1 VIYLAAEHF
10 VRAPQWTWYILGYF
24 FFAGLTGGSYAVATL
39 LRLVGDPRDEPA
51 ARAGFY
57 ASFVTLLVCPV
68 LLTTDLGASWWKFW
82 HMLVDV
88 TPGDQGLNFKYW
100 SPMSVGVWAL
110 LIFGFFAAVSALEAF
125 VLDRRSRSAAPSAPT
140 DSSGSRFRTVDPPAR
155 PIGGIAGQAFNV
167 IGGVFALFVA
177 SYTGVLLSVS
187 NQPIWS
193 DTWMLGGLFLASGL
207 SGSAALI
214 ALLTRYRPDAAF
226 SLGRLHEADGY
237 FSILELVLLVAFFIT
252 IIAAGTAGPTL
263 PFLPLWLLALVGVGA
278 SLVAARGHMRIR
290 GLPAGGSAVVARAG
304 TDTLIVSILGL
315 LGVLALRAAVI
326 FSAQ

>member
-1 VIYLAAEHF
+1 VIYLTAEHF

-24 FFAGLTGGSYAVATL
+24 FFAGLTGGSYALATL
-39 LRLVGDPRDEPA
+39 LRLVGDARDEAA
-51 ARAGFY
+51 ARIGFY
-57 ASFVTLLVCPV
+57 VSFVAVLVCPV
-68 LLTTDLGASWWKFW
+68 LLTVDLGSSWTKFW
-82 HMLVDV
+82 HMLIDV
-88 TPGDQGLNFKYW
+88 TPGDQALNFKYW

-110 LIFGFFAAVSALEAF
+110 LVFGFFAAVSGIEAF
-125 VLDRRSRSAAPSAPT
+125 VLDRRDRSVAGDPSRPL
-140 DSSGSRFRTVDPPAR
+140 
-155 PIGGIAGQAFNV
+155 GGVLGRAFNV
-167 IGGVFALFVA
+167 VGGVLALFIA

-214 ALLTRYRPDAAF
+214 ALFTRYRPDAAF

-252 IIAAGTAGPTL
+252 VGAAGTAGTAL
-263 PFLPLWLLALVGVGA
+263 PFLPLWLLALVGIGA
-278 SLVAARGHMRIR
+278 SLVAARGQMRMR
-290 GLPAGGSAVVARAG
+290 PGGAVGASAVIARAG
-304 TDTLIVSILGL
+304 TDTVVVSVLVL

>member
-1 VIYLAAEHF
+1 
-10 VRAPQWTWYILGYF
+10 
-24 FFAGLTGGSYAVATL
+24 
-39 LRLVGDPRDEPA
+39 
-51 ARAGFY
+51 
-57 ASFVTLLVCPV
+57 
-68 LLTTDLGASWWKFW
+68 
-82 HMLVDV
+82 MLIDI

-110 LIFGFFAAVSALEAF
+110 LIFGFFSAVSALEAF
-125 VLDRRSRSAAPSAPT
+125 VLDRRDRGASVSEP
-140 DSSGSRFRTVDPPAR
+140 GR
-155 PIGGIAGQAFNV
+155 PFGGVVGRAFNI
-167 IGGVFALFVA
+167 IGGVFALFIA

-237 FSILELVLLVAFFIT
+237 FSILELLLLVAFFIT
-252 IIAAGTAGPTL
+252 IIAAGTAGPTVA
-263 PFLPLWLLALVGVGA
+263 FLPLWVLALVGIGA

-290 GLPAGGSAVVARAG
+290 GLPAGGSAVIARAG
-304 TDTLIVSILGL
+304 TDTLVVSLLVL

>member
-51 ARAGFY
+51 ARVGFY
-57 ASFVTLLVCPV
+57 ASFVALLFCPL
-68 LLTTDLGASWWKFW
+68 LLTIDLGASWLKFW
-82 HMLVDV
+82 HMLIDV

-110 LIFGFFAAVSALEAF
+110 LIFGLFPTVSALESYL
-125 VLDRRSRSAAPSAPT
+125 LDRRSRGAAA
-140 DSSGSRFRTVDPPAR
+140 DSGGSRFRTVAAPAA
-155 PIGGIAGQAFNV
+155 PMGGVLGRAFNIV
-167 IGGVFALFVA
+167 GGVLALFIA

-207 SGSAALI
+207 SGSGALI

-252 IIAAGTAGPTL
+252 VGAAGTAGIAL
-263 PFLPLWLLALVGVGA
+263 PFLPLWLLALVGIGA

-290 GLPAGGSAVVARAG
+290 PGGAGESAVIARAG
-304 TDTLIVSILGL
+304 TDTLVVSVLVL